1 MAASK
6 RPPNKQRNTVP
17 GMGSV
22 GRRLTVAGM
31 GIGESFAMPRDA
43 VSELARLRA
52 ELRRAEATIQGYLGM
67 AHEIRTL
74 ISGMTGLSSM
84 LLESELDEDQKH
96 QVQLLR
102 SSSTAMIDLVGNLL
116 DWGKLESGTVEVEPV
131 DTDPRRRIEEVAD
144 LCAARAR
151 DKKLHLVCTVDDD
164 VPSTVSCDAVRLRQ
178 ILLNF
183 AANAIKYTDRG
194 RILIRARCEPADE
207 TLAPGFE
214 RIRFEVVDTGR
225 GVPSEARER
234 IFEPFQ
240 QADAATAAKVGGTGL
255 GLAISKGLV
264 EAMGGRVGCEAN
276 DEGGSVF
283 YASIPMR
290 ARRVRQ
296 RTSHGRID
304 LSDKTALVVDEDD
317 ATRAE
322 LVRMLGTLGIATKEA
337 ASAELAAAL
346 ASEAAKREQPF
357 DAVITGVVWAA
368 TDVASAL
375 ESFGAGRGAK
385 LVLLTYP
392 DETLPA
398 SARGAIAVRVPRP
411 VREAQLVGA
420 VSGLF
425 TALEEKAHGGRGS
438 SKQDGKPKA
447 PPTPTPNAGPA
458 PAEPRA
464 KVLLVEDDAVNA
476 KVTTFMLQKRGL
488 EVELALDA
496 LEAVEKTE
504 AERYALVFMD
514 LHTPRLDG
522 IEATKR
528 IREREGSSLRTP
540 IVAMT
545 AMAIDGTKAQCLA
558 AGMDDYLSKPV
569 SGEALDAMLARF
581 ELGQSPRASGTKS
594 PGASRA
600 SASSRRAAPTKR
612 KRLRPSPQAEAPRLD
627 VEAFRTVASM
637 GKPGST
643 AMARELVDMLSSAL
657 PKRIAEL
664 EEGSRGGDA
673 RRVER
678 AAHSIKGMAL
688 QVGAMRLGKHASTL
702 EQTASSGETRQN
714 RGAHHARGSRGADRA
729 QAALAGARGARRRV
743 VRGSLAPRRMPRCRP
758 HRRATTGCK
767 SRRQSLRRARD
778 LPCAPR

>member
-6 RPPNKQRNTVP
+6 RPPAKQRNTVP

-31 GIGESFAMPRDA
+31 GIGEAFAMPRDA

-84 LLESELDEDQKH
+84 LLESELDEDQRH

-116 DWGKLESGTVEVEPV
+116 DWGKLESGSVEVEPV

-178 ILLNF
+178 VLLNF

-194 RILIRARCEPADE
+194 RILIRARCEAPDE
-207 TLAPGFE
+207 QLAPGFE

-225 GVPSEARER
+225 GVPEEARER

-264 EAMGGRVGCEAN
+264 EAMGGRVGCEAS
-276 DEGGSVF
+276 DDGGSVF

-317 ATRAE
+317 VTRAE
-322 LVRMLGTLGIATKEA
+322 LVRMLGTLGIATQQA
-337 ASAELAAAL
+337 AGLTRAAELSAEATR
-346 ASEAAKREQPF
+346 SGRPF
-357 DAVITGVVWAA
+357 DAVITGVVWG
-368 TDVASAL
+368 ASDASNAL
-375 ESFGAGRGAK
+375 ESLGAGRGARI
-385 LVLLTYP
+385 VSLTYP
-392 DETLPA
+392 DETLPQA
-398 SARGAIAVRVPRP
+398 ARAAIAARVPRP

-425 TALEEKAHGGRGS
+425 TALEEKAHGARAGTKRGA
-438 SKQDGKPKA
+438 KPKDA
-447 PPTPTPNAGPA
+447 PARASDPALA
-458 PAEPRA
+458 PAERRPR
-464 KVLLVEDDAVNA
+464 VLLVEDDAVNA

-488 EVELALDA
+488 EVELAVDA

-504 AERYALVFMD
+504 AERFALVFMD

-528 IREREGSSLRTP
+528 IREREGAEQRTP

-545 AMAIDGTKAQCLA
+545 AMAIDGTKAECIA

-569 SGEALDAMLARF
+569 SGEALDAMLTRF
-581 ELGQSPRASGTKS
+581 GLGQSPRASGKS
-594 PGASRA
+594 TSAARA
-600 SASSRRAAPTKR
+600 ATSSRRKSSGQTPAAEPT
-612 KRLRPSPQAEAPRLD
+612 SEVPRLD
-627 VEAFRTVASM
+627 VEAFRTVAAM

-643 AMARELVDMLSSAL
+643 AMARELVDMLASAL

-664 EEGSRGGDA
+664 EQGSRGGDA

-688 QVGAMRLGKHASTL
+688 QVGAARLGQHAATL
-702 EQTASSGETRQN
+702 ERSSRSGEL
-714 RGAHHARGSRGADRA
+714 GSVEELVSLVGREAQIALRLLSKELETMSGDR
-729 QAALAGARGARRRV
+729 
-743 VRGSLAPRRMPRCRP
+743 
-758 HRRATTGCK
+758 
-767 SRRQSLRRARD
+767 
-778 LPCAPR
+778 

>member
-1 MAASK
+1 VRFAALDMAASK
-6 RPPNKQRNTVP
+6 RPPAKQRNTVP

-31 GIGESFAMPRDA
+31 GIGEAFTMPRDA

-52 ELRRAEATIQGYLGM
+52 ELQRAEATIQGYLGM

-84 LLESELDEDQKH
+84 LLESELDEDQRH

-102 SSSTAMIDLVGNLL
+102 SSSTAMIDLIGNLL
-116 DWGKLESGTVEVEPV
+116 DWGKLESGTVEVEQV
-131 DTDPRRRIEEVAD
+131 ETDPRRRIEEVAD

-178 ILLNF
+178 VLLNF

-194 RILIRARCEPADE
+194 RILIRARCEPHDE
-207 TLAPGFE
+207 NLASGFE

-225 GVPSEARER
+225 GVPEQARER

-290 ARRVRQ
+290 ARRARQ

-304 LSDKTALVVDEDD
+304 LSDKTALVVDEDE
-317 ATRAE
+317 ATRNE

-337 ASAELAAAL
+337 ASATVAAELVSAAA
-346 ASEAAKREQPF
+346 SEGRPF
-357 DAVITGVVWAA
+357 DAVITGVVWSAA
-368 TDVASAL
+368 EAESVL
-375 ESFGAGRGAK
+375 ESFGASRGSK
-385 LVLLTYP
+385 VVVLTYP
-392 DETLPA
+392 DETIPA
-398 SARGAIAVRVPRP
+398 AARSVIAARVPRP

-438 SKQDGKPKA
+438 SKRDGKSKA
-447 PPTPTPNAGPA
+447 GAAAAPDPALA
-458 PAEPRA
+458 PAERRPR
-464 KVLLVEDDAVNA
+464 VLLVEDDAVNA

-488 EVELALDA
+488 EVELAVDA

-522 IEATKR
+522 IEATMR
-528 IREREGSSLRTP
+528 IREREGDAQRTA

-545 AMAIDGTKAQCLA
+545 AMAIEGTKEQCLA

-569 SGEALDAMLARF
+569 SGEALDAMLTRF
-581 ELGQSPRASGTKS
+581 GLAQGTRGSSAKS
-594 PGASRA
+594 PGAARA
-600 SASSRRAAPTKR
+600 SSSSRRRSSEKIQAQSTESAA
-612 KRLRPSPQAEAPRLD
+612 EVPRLD
-627 VEAFRTVASM
+627 AEAFRTVAAM

-688 QVGAMRLGKHASTL
+688 QVGAMRLGKHASSL
-702 EQTASSGETRQN
+702 EQTARAGELATTEELVTLVGRE
-714 RGAHHARGSRGADRA
+714 A
-729 QAALAGARGARRRV
+729 QIALRLLSQELEALAG
-743 VRGSLAPRRMPRCRP
+743 RP
-758 HRRATTGCK
+758 SGDR
-767 SRRQSLRRARD
+767 
-778 LPCAPR
+778 

>member
-31 GIGESFAMPRDA
+31 GIGETFAMPRDA

-84 LLESELDEDQKH
+84 LLESELDEDQRH

-131 DTDPRRRIEEVAD
+131 ETDPRRRIEEVAD

-178 ILLNF
+178 VLLNF

-194 RILIRARCEPADE
+194 RILIRARCEPQDDA
-207 TLAPGFE
+207 LAPGFE

-225 GVPSEARER
+225 GVPEQARER

-240 QADAATAAKVGGTGL
+240 QADAATAARVGGTGL

-264 EAMGGRVGCEAN
+264 EAMGGRVGCEAFE
-276 DEGGSVF
+276 DGGSVF
-283 YASIPMR
+283 FASIPMR
-290 ARRVRQ
+290 ARRARQ

-322 LVRMLGTLGIATKEA
+322 LVRMLGTLGIATKQA
-337 ASAELAAAL
+337 ASAELATEL
-346 ASEAAKREQPF
+346 VNEAARLERPF
-357 DAVITGVVWAA
+357 DAVITGVVWQAA
-368 TDVASAL
+368 EAEAVLEAL
-375 ESFGAGRGAK
+375 GARRTTK
-385 LVLLTYP
+385 LVVLTYP
-392 DETLPA
+392 DETL
-398 SARGAIAVRVPRP
+398 SAAARSLVAARVPRP

-425 TALEEKAHGGRGS
+425 TALEEKAHGGR
-438 SKQDGKPKA
+438 SKREGRTKA
-447 PPTPTPNAGPA
+447 GTAPTQGVA
-458 PAEPRA
+458 PAEQRA
-464 KVLLVEDDAVNA
+464 RVLLVEDDAVNA

-488 EVELALDA
+488 DVEVANDA
-496 LEAVEKTE
+496 LEAVEKME
-504 AERYALVFMD
+504 SERYALVFMD

-522 IEATKR
+522 LEATKR
-528 IREREGSSLRTP
+528 IREREGTERRTP

-545 AMAIDGTKAQCLA
+545 AMAIDGTKEQCLA

-569 SGEALDAMLARF
+569 AGEALDAMLAGF
-581 ELGQSPRASGTKS
+581 GLGQGPRGSSGRS
-594 PGASRA
+594 SSSHRGSGG
-600 SASSRRAAPTKR
+600 SRRKSSDKTRATAR
-612 KRLRPSPQAEAPRLD
+612 EPSAEVPRLD
-627 VEAFRTVASM
+627 VEAFRTVAAM

-643 AMARELVDMLSSAL
+643 TMARELVDMLSSAL

-688 QVGAMRLGKHASTL
+688 QVGAGRLGQHAASLELSARTGELGTTEELITL
-702 EQTASSGETRQN
+702 VGREAQIALRLLAQELEAISG
-714 RGAHHARGSRGADRA
+714 DR
-729 QAALAGARGARRRV
+729 
-743 VRGSLAPRRMPRCRP
+743 
-758 HRRATTGCK
+758 
-767 SRRQSLRRARD
+767 
-778 LPCAPR
+778 

>member
-22 GRRLTVAGM
+22 GRRHTVAGM

-43 VSELARLRA
+43 VSELARLQA

-84 LLESELDEDQKH
+84 LLESELDEDQRH

-116 DWGKLESGTVEVEPV
+116 DWGKLESGTVEVEQV
-131 DTDPRRRIEEVAD
+131 ETDPRRRIEEVAD

-178 ILLNF
+178 VLLNF

-194 RILIRARCEPADE
+194 RILIRARCEPHDDA
-207 TLAPGFE
+207 LAPGFE
-214 RIRFEVVDTGR
+214 RIRFEVLDTGR
-225 GVPSEARER
+225 GVPEQARER

-240 QADAATAAKVGGTGL
+240 QADAATAARVGGTGL

-264 EAMGGRVGCEAN
+264 EAMGGRVGCEASE
-276 DEGGSVF
+276 EGGSVF

-290 ARRVRQ
+290 ARRARQ

-304 LSDKTALVVDEDD
+304 LSDKTALVVDEDE

-322 LVRMLGTLGIATKEA
+322 LVRMLGTLGIATKQA
-337 ASAELAAAL
+337 ASASLAAEL
-346 ASEAAKREQPF
+346 VSEAARDEHPF
-357 DAVITGVVWAA
+357 DAVITGVVWPAA
-368 TDVASAL
+368 EAETVLEAL
-375 ESFGAGRGAK
+375 GARRTSK
-385 LVLLTYP
+385 LVVLTYP
-392 DETLPA
+392 DETLTPA
-398 SARGAIAVRVPRP
+398 ARSLVAARVPRP

-425 TALEEKAHGGRGS
+425 TALEEKAHGGRAS
-438 SKQDGKPKA
+438 SKRDGKPKA
-447 PPTPTPNAGPA
+447 GAALPPKAA
-458 PAEPRA
+458 PAQAEQRA

-476 KVTTFMLQKRGL
+476 KVTTFMLEKRGL
-488 EVELALDA
+488 EVELANDA

-504 AERYALVFMD
+504 AEHYALVFMD

-522 IEATKR
+522 LEATKR
-528 IREREGSSLRTP
+528 IREREGTSRRTP

-545 AMAIDGTKAQCLA
+545 AMAVDGTKEQCLA

-569 SGEALDAMLARF
+569 AGEALDAMLAGF
-581 ELGQSPRASGTKS
+581 GLGQNPRASVARA
-594 PGASRA
+594 PGPSRA
-600 SASSRRAAPTKR
+600 SSASRRRSSQEIRSA
-612 KRLRPSPQAEAPRLD
+612 SAESSAEVPRLD
-627 VEAFRTVASM
+627 VEAFRNVAAM

-688 QVGAMRLGKHASTL
+688 QVGAGRLGQHAASLELTARTGELGATEELITL
-702 EQTASSGETRQN
+702 VGREAQIALRLLAQELEAISGD
-714 RGAHHARGSRGADRA
+714 H
-729 QAALAGARGARRRV
+729 
-743 VRGSLAPRRMPRCRP
+743 
-758 HRRATTGCK
+758 
-767 SRRQSLRRARD
+767 
-778 LPCAPR
+778 